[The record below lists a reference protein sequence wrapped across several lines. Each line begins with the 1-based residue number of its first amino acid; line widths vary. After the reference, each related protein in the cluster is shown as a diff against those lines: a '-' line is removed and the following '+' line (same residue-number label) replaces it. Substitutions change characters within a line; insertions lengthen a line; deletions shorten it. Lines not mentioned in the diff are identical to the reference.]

1 MALKALMLRKKI
13 DLKKKER
20 SALGDQL
27 KDLEKREAELEADI
41 NEVNTEE
48 EEQAVQESVDQLIEE
63 KEKLEESVDALDTA
77 IKELE
82 DELEALEEAQ
92 DAAPTESTPAP
103 ENENERS
110 KPIMNTREKFFGM
123 NAQQRDAFFA
133 RDDVRN
139 YMTQIRT
146 CIKEKRAVTNVGLT
160 IPQVMLDLLKE
171 NIEGYSK
178 LYQYVSVRRVGG
190 TARMNIMGPVPE
202 AVWTEC
208 CANLNEL
215 SIGFNDMEADC
226 FMVGGYFAICNAN
239 LEDSDVN
246 LASEFLSAL
255 GQAIGLALD
264 KAILYG
270 RNTSAN
276 TKMPQGIVPRLL
288 QTEAPTGYPAT
299 ARTWA
304 DLHTSNVIT
313 VTAANSTGAKLMQA
327 IVEATAAMKN
337 KYSAGGRVWVMNEAT
352 HVKIISATVATTA
365 TGQFAAGITDSMP
378 LVGGPIVELSF
389 IPDNVIIAGYFDL
402 YMLFERAGQ
411 EFASSEHVRFLQN
424 QTVFKGLA
432 RYDGA
437 PAIPEAFVAIGLNG
451 TAPTAAMTFAADT
464 ANT

>member
-20 SALGDQL
+20 SALDAQL

-41 NEVNTEE
+41 NEVDTEE

-63 KEKLEESVDALDTA
+63 KEKLEETVDALDTA

-82 DELEALEEAQ
+82 EELEALEEAQ
-92 DAAPTESTPAP
+92 DAAPAESTPAP

-133 RDDVRN
+133 REDVRN